1 MSGAWPGYVGYS
13 SVLWHRDLGGMA
25 RMWPSSSDMN
35 VQGTGIAGLDS
46 ESQATSGLIRT
57 AVLPTATRRDFSA
70 LGDLRLPFVD
80 HASHPFAIR
89 SVRLTFPQCTLQLSN
104 GFAFLSLSVY
114 RQCHLNPQ
122 NGHRRILLNR
132 VCPKSL

>member
-57 AVLPTATRRDFSA
+57 AVLRIDTRRDFSTV
-70 LGDLRLPFVD
+70 GDLRLPFVD
-80 HASHPFAIR
+80 HASHPLAIQFIR
-89 SVRLTFPQCTLQLSN
+89 
-104 GFAFLSLSVY
+104 FAFL
-114 RQCHLNPQ
+114 
-122 NGHRRILLNR
+122 
-132 VCPKSL
+132 

>member
-46 ESQATSGLIRT
+46 ESQATSGSRLGESSYFRT
-57 AVLPTATRRDFSA
+57 NSHCRSA
-70 LGDLRLPFVD
+70 D
-80 HASHPFAIR
+80 
-89 SVRLTFPQCTLQLSN
+89 
-104 GFAFLSLSVY
+104 
-114 RQCHLNPQ
+114 
-122 NGHRRILLNR
+122 
-132 VCPKSL
+132 